1 MIIIISLVVDVFVV
15 FQTLKG
21 IRTENV
27 LLKAKNGRLQ
37 DENISKS
44 KKIEELLSPDT
55 QVLNICMSGKKI
67 LST

>member
-1 MIIIISLVVDVFVV
+1 MLFILL

-21 IRTENV
+21 SRTENA

-55 QVLNICMSGKKI
+55 QVVF
-67 LST
+67 LSVIYIWCTLLQCYSLF